1 MGTYSAKDLQV
12 LEGLEPVRRRPGMYI
27 GSTTSTGLHHLVW
40 EILDNCVDEALNGY
54 CDTIEI
60 TLEKSGGITIKD
72 NGRGIPIDTF
82 SKTKKSAME
91 VLFTTLHSGGKF
103 SKDNYKVSGGLHGVG
118 MAVVC
123 ALSESLTATSKRDG
137 FEWTQSYS
145 QGKPVTKL
153 KKGKAARSYGTSIYF
168 KPDTKI
174 FSKIDFNIQ
183 SIIEQ
188 AESKAFLNKGLKVV
202 VSGISGVKE
211 FQYPNGIKDY
221 IDKIIGK
228 RSTLSDTTFYIEK
241 DDKKMRLEIAFQWTS
256 GTETIV
262 HSYAN
267 AIKTVDG
274 GSHETGFRNGTTK
287 ALRSYIERRKLLPKG
302 ISNITGDD
310 VREGLIA
317 IINVYLQGDVEFQGQ
332 TKGRLN
338 SDIAPQVESV
348 VKHSLEHYL
357 LENQT
362 MGDSIANRI
371 ILSAQARIASR
382 QAKEAV
388 QRKTN
393 ISHRLN
399 LPGKLSDC
407 ATTDKNKA
415 ELFICEGDSAGGS
428 SKQARDR
435 KTQAILPIR
444 GKILNVQTATIAK
457 ILANTEIQNIIS
469 AVGTGLSPKF
479 DYSKLRYGKII
490 IMTDADV
497 DGAHICT
504 LLLTFFYRCL
514 PELITNENLFIAQPP
529 LYRIDS
535 GKKMFYAIDDNEK
548 DQIIE
553 KLNGHK
559 YDIGRFKGL
568 GEMPAADLKQTTM
581 NPQNRSLLRVAISD
595 PENTEKTFTQLMG
608 KDAEF
613 RFNFIKERAEF
624 CPRPRCL
631 NSEGG
636 KLNKLFIL
644 NYLTNSPVIVSIQ

>member
-1 MGTYSAKDLQV
+1 MGTYNAKNIQV
-12 LEGLEPVRRRPGMYI
+12 LEGLEPVRKRPGMYI
-27 GSTTSTGLHHLVW
+27 GSTNSTGLHHLVW

-54 CDTIEI
+54 CDTIEVQ
-60 TLEKSGGITIKD
+60 LEKDGGITIKD
-72 NGRGIPIDTF
+72 NGRGIPVDAF
-82 SKTKKSAME
+82 GKTKKSAME

-103 SKDNYKVSGGLHGVG
+103 SDDNYKVSGGLHGVG

-123 ALSESLTATSKRDG
+123 ALSEKLTAVSRRDG
-137 FEWTQSYS
+137 FEWSQSYS
-145 QGKPVTKL
+145 QGKALGKL
-153 KKGKAARSYGTSIYF
+153 KKGKAIRTYGTTIYF
-168 KPDTKI
+168 KPDPKI
-174 FSKIDFNIQ
+174 FPKENLNIKL
-183 SIIEQ
+183 ILER
-188 AESKAFLNKGLKVV
+188 AESKAFLNKGLMIV
-202 VSGISGVKE
+202 VSEKSEKHK
-211 FQYPNGIKDY
+211 FQYPNGIQDY
-221 IDKIIGK
+221 IEKIIGK
-228 RSTLSDTTFYIEK
+228 RPTLTDKAFYVEK
-241 DDKKMRLEIAFQWTS
+241 DDNKMRLETAFQWTS
-256 GTETIV
+256 GTDTVI

-267 AIKTVDG
+267 SIKTVDG
-274 GSHETGFRNGTTK
+274 GSHETGFRNGITK
-287 ALRSYIERRKLLPKG
+287 ALRDYIDRRNLLPKG
-302 ISNITGDD
+302 ITSITGDD

-317 IINVYLQGDVEFQGQ
+317 IINVYLQGEVEFQGQ

-338 SDIAPQVESV
+338 SDITSQVESV
-348 VKHSLEHYL
+348 IKHSLEHYL

-362 MGDSIANRI
+362 MGDKIANRV

-382 QAKEAV
+382 QAKDAV

-444 GKILNVQTATIAK
+444 GKILNVQTAAMTK

-469 AVGTGLSPKF
+469 ATGTGIEPKF

-514 PELITNENLFIAQPP
+514 PGLITNGHLYIAQPP

-535 GKKMFYAIDDNEK
+535 GKKMFYALDDEEK
-548 DQIIE
+548 DRII
-553 KLNGHK
+553 KNLGDRK
-559 YDIGRFKGL
+559 YEIGRFKGL
-568 GEMPAADLKQTTM
+568 GEMPAADLKKTTM
-581 NPQNRSLLRVAISD
+581 AAQSRSLIRVTISD
-595 PENTEKTFTQLMG
+595 CQSTEKTFIQLMG
-608 KDAEF
+608 KDPEF
-613 RFNFIKERAEF
+613 RFNFIKEHAEF
-624 CPRPRCL
+624 VNDL
-631 NSEGG
+631 D
-636 KLNKLFIL
+636 
-644 NYLTNSPVIVSIQ
+644 V

>member
-1 MGTYSAKDLQV
+1 METYSAKDLQV

-40 EILDNCVDEALNGY
+40 EILDNSVDEALNGH

-60 TLEKSGGITIKD
+60 ILNKDGGITIQD

-82 SKTKKSAME
+82 AKTKKSAME

-103 SKDNYKVSGGLHGVG
+103 SEDNYKVSGGLHGVG

-123 ALSESLTATSKRDG
+123 ALSKSLIATSKRDG

-145 QGKPVTKL
+145 EGRPLTKL
-153 KKGKAARSYGTSIYF
+153 KKGKAIRSYGTSIYF
-168 KPDTKI
+168 KPDPTI
-174 FSKIDFNIQ
+174 FPKTDFNIQ
-183 SIIEQ
+183 SIIDQ
-188 AESKAFLNKGLKVV
+188 AESKAFLNKGLRIL
-202 VSGISGVKE
+202 VSGISEKKE

-221 IDKIIGK
+221 IEKVIGK
-228 RSTLSDTTFYIEK
+228 RPTLSDTPFYIEK
-241 DDKKMRLEIAFQWTS
+241 DDKKMRLETAFQWTL
-256 GTETIV
+256 GTETIIY
-262 HSYAN
+262 SYAN

-287 ALRSYIERRKLLPKG
+287 ALRSYIERRKLLPKE
-302 ISNITGDD
+302 ITNITGDD

-338 SDIAPQVESV
+338 SDITSQVESV

-362 MGDSIANRI
+362 MGDTIANRV

-382 QAKEAV
+382 QAKDAV

-444 GKILNVQTATIAK
+444 GKILNVETATMTK

-479 DYSKLRYGKII
+479 DYNKLRYGKII

-514 PELITNENLFIAQPP
+514 PELILNGNLFIAQPP

-535 GKKMFYAIDDNEK
+535 GKKMFYAVDDNEK
-548 DQIIE
+548 DLII
-553 KLNGHK
+553 KNLNGNK
-559 YDIGRFKGL
+559 YEVGRFKGL
-568 GEMPAADLKQTTM
+568 GEMPAADLKKTTM
-581 NPQNRSLLRVAISD
+581 NIQNRSLLRVTITNSQ
-595 PENTEKTFTQLMG
+595 NTEKTFTQLMG
-608 KDAEF
+608 KDAAF

-624 CPRPRCL
+624 VRDL
-631 NSEGG
+631 D
-636 KLNKLFIL
+636 
-644 NYLTNSPVIVSIQ
+644 V

>member
-1 MGTYSAKDLQV
+1 MATYSAKDLQV

-27 GSTTSTGLHHLVW
+27 GSTSSTGLHHLVW
-40 EILDNCVDEALNGY
+40 EILDNCVDEALNGH
-54 CDTIEI
+54 CDAIGI
-60 TLEKSGGITIKD
+60 KLEKDGGITIHD

-82 SKTKKSAME
+82 VKTKKSAME

-103 SKDNYKVSGGLHGVG
+103 SEDNYKVSGGLHGVG

-123 ALSESLTATSKRDG
+123 ALSENLTATSKRDG

-145 QGKPVTKL
+145 QGKPITKL
-153 KKGKAARSYGTSIYF
+153 KKGKAVRSYGTSIYF
-168 KPDTKI
+168 KPDPKI
-174 FSKIDFNIQ
+174 FAKTEFNIQ
-183 SIIEQ
+183 LIVEQ
-188 AESKAFLNKGLKVV
+188 AESKSFLNKGLKVV
-202 VSGISGVKE
+202 VCGINEKKE
-211 FQYPNGIKDY
+211 FQYPNGIQDY
-221 IDKIIGK
+221 IEKIIGK
-228 RSTLSDTTFYIEK
+228 RSTLSDTPFYIEK
-241 DDKKMRLEIAFQWTS
+241 EDKKMRLETAFQWTS

-274 GSHETGFRNGTTK
+274 GSHENGFRNGTTK
-287 ALRSYIERRKLLPKG
+287 ALRSYIDRRKLLPKG
-302 ISNITGDD
+302 INNITGDD

-338 SDIAPQVESV
+338 SDITSQVESV

-362 MGDSIANRI
+362 MGDLIANRV

-444 GKILNVQTATIAK
+444 GKILNVQTATMAK
-457 ILANTEIQNIIS
+457 ILGNTEIQNIIS

-490 IMTDADV
+490 IMTD
-497 DGAHICT
+497 
-504 LLLTFFYRCL
+504 
-514 PELITNENLFIAQPP
+514 
-529 LYRIDS
+529 
-535 GKKMFYAIDDNEK
+535 
-548 DQIIE
+548 
-553 KLNGHK
+553 
-559 YDIGRFKGL
+559 
-568 GEMPAADLKQTTM
+568 
-581 NPQNRSLLRVAISD
+581 
-595 PENTEKTFTQLMG
+595 
-608 KDAEF
+608 
-613 RFNFIKERAEF
+613 
-624 CPRPRCL
+624 
-631 NSEGG
+631 
-636 KLNKLFIL
+636 
-644 NYLTNSPVIVSIQ
+644 

>member
-1 MGTYSAKDLQV
+1 MGTYNAKNIQV
-12 LEGLEPVRRRPGMYI
+12 LEGLEPVRKRPGMYI
-27 GSTTSTGLHHLVW
+27 GSTNSTGLHHLVW

-54 CDTIEI
+54 CDTIEVQ
-60 TLEKSGGITIKD
+60 LEKDGGITIKD
-72 NGRGIPIDTF
+72 NGRGIPVDAF
-82 SKTKKSAME
+82 GKTKKSAME

-103 SKDNYKVSGGLHGVG
+103 SDDNYKVSGGLHGVG

-123 ALSESLTATSKRDG
+123 ALSEKLTAVSRRDG
-137 FEWTQSYS
+137 FEWSQSYS
-145 QGKPVTKL
+145 QGKALGKL
-153 KKGKAARSYGTSIYF
+153 KKGKAIRTYGTTIYF
-168 KPDTKI
+168 KPDPKI
-174 FSKIDFNIQ
+174 FPKENLNIKL
-183 SIIEQ
+183 ILER
-188 AESKAFLNKGLKVV
+188 AESKAFLNKGLMIV
-202 VSGISGVKE
+202 VSKKSEKHK
-211 FQYPNGIKDY
+211 FQYPNGIQDY
-221 IDKIIGK
+221 IEKIIGK
-228 RSTLSDTTFYIEK
+228 RPTLTDKAFYVEK
-241 DDKKMRLEIAFQWTS
+241 DDNKMRLETAFQWTS
-256 GTETIV
+256 GTDTVI

-267 AIKTVDG
+267 SIKTVDG
-274 GSHETGFRNGTTK
+274 GSHETGFRNGITK
-287 ALRSYIERRKLLPKG
+287 ALRDYIDRRNLLPKG
-302 ISNITGDD
+302 ITSITGDD

-317 IINVYLQGDVEFQGQ
+317 IINVYLQGEVEFQGQ

-338 SDIAPQVESV
+338 SDITSQVESV
-348 VKHSLEHYL
+348 IKHSLEHYL

-362 MGDSIANRI
+362 MGDKIANRV

-382 QAKEAV
+382 QAKDAV

-444 GKILNVQTATIAK
+444 GKILNVQTATMAK

-469 AVGTGLSPKF
+469 ATGTGIEPKF

-514 PELITNENLFIAQPP
+514 PGLITNGHLYIAQPP

-535 GKKMFYAIDDNEK
+535 GKKMFYALDDEEK
-548 DQIIE
+548 DRII
-553 KLNGHK
+553 KNLGDRK
-559 YDIGRFKGL
+559 YEIGRFKGL
-568 GEMPAADLKQTTM
+568 GEMPAADLKKTTM
-581 NPQNRSLLRVAISD
+581 AAQSRSLIRVTISD
-595 PENTEKTFTQLMG
+595 CQSTEKTFIQLMG
-608 KDAEF
+608 KDPEF
-613 RFNFIKERAEF
+613 RFNFIKEHAEF
-624 CPRPRCL
+624 VNDL
-631 NSEGG
+631 D
-636 KLNKLFIL
+636 
-644 NYLTNSPVIVSIQ
+644 V